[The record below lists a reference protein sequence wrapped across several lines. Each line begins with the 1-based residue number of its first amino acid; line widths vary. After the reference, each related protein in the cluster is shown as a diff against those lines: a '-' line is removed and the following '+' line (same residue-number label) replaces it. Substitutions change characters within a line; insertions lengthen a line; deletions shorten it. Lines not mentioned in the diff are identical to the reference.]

1 MNIALF
7 GWIATA
13 VQTTSYFVPKAS
25 TLKKI
30 QAVAACLWIV
40 YGVKMGA
47 NPVIVANLIVGG
59 VALLTSFRNRPSNT
73 NSTPFVP
80 VLANN
85 PETEPP
91 LKCD

>member
-1 MNIALF
+1 MTIALF
-7 GWIATA
+7 GWVATA

-30 QAVAACLWIV
+30 QAAAACLWIA

-59 VALLTSFRNRPSNT
+59 VALLTSLRNRPST
-73 NSTPFVP
+73 INSTTLAP
-80 VLANN
+80 VLISSK
-85 PETEPP
+85 TEAP

>member
-1 MNIALF
+1 MTIALF

-30 QAVAACLWIV
+30 QAAAACLWIV

-47 NPVIVANLIVGG
+47 TPVIAANLIVGG
-59 VALLTSFRNRPSNT
+59 AALLTSLRNRSSNGDA
-73 NSTPFVP
+73 SPLIP
-80 VLANN
+80 ALANS
-85 PETEPP
+85 ETEPP
-91 LKCD
+91 LNCD

>member
-1 MNIALF
+1 MTIALF

-47 NPVIVANLIVGG
+47 TPVIAANLIVGAA
-59 VALLTSFRNRPSNT
+59 ALLTSLRNRSSNG
-73 NSTPFVP
+73 STAPLVP
-80 VLANN
+80 TLASS
-85 PETEPP
+85 ETEPEA
-91 LKCD
+91 